1 MLVDKI
7 FKIGILLGISIFN
20 LGVIVWLLSVN
31 IENKNLRKVAK
42 DLMQSSA
49 LLVISALILYIW

>member
-31 IENKNLRKVAK
+31 IENKNLRKIAK

-49 LLVISALILYIW
+49 LLVILALILYIW

>member
-1 MLVDKI
+1 MLAAKI

>member
-1 MLVDKI
+1 MLAAKI

-31 IENKNLRKVAK
+31 IENKNLRKIAK

-49 LLVISALILYIW
+49 LLVILALILYIW